1 MNRASETSSSFPIR
15 LRVSLGLAPL
25 AVAALV
31 LAGCPSAPRLPGQDG
46 VVGGC
51 EALGKGACKSA
62 DGLLSAVGAFS
73 NVSHDFLLDPTGSY
87 APGRGVARSPA
98 GYKLLTEACA
108 EPRAATREVESGTI
122 DFSYVGLAVDDVVV
136 GAEADILP
144 FLSAGAE
151 GSTHKVK
158 LVAVAFVRDK
168 DPQFFSPSAAMTYEN
183 EKCSCANATDFIGSV
198 KVGGLLS
205 YEIVVRK
212 GEVFGK
218 ALDFVKARLRAEDA
232 TVKQTVVGGLE
243 IEGLEEAITKG
254 THGKPLTFKVKNPV
268 PVAYALFPLA
278 DVCRFTLAEPDVTPP
293 KLDFGDVP
301 YGKEVTRLVHVVN
314 RSPLELRALVQGNT
328 FAVPALGA
336 TEIPIVVRPAGTENA
351 CETVQ
356 RDETLVFH
364 PRDEAPVTPKMHSVK
379 VELGYRSGAGEVTRV
394 ARIDSGESH
403 KQDWELAKGDVACPK
418 DYVAELC
425 AASKQEGCAEAEA
438 RIEGTADGTTCHFV
452 PRAKTSML
460 PTLRSQRC
468 KYEATAM
475 CRLKCM

>member
-1 MNRASETSSSFPIR
+1 MNPRSVLRSSLVVPF
-15 LRVSLGLAPL
+15 SL
-25 AVAALV
+25 VALALV
-31 LAGCPSAPRLPGQDG
+31 GCPGARVPGGADG

-51 EALGKGACKSA
+51 ESLGKGACKGA
-62 DGLLSAVGAFS
+62 DGLLASVGAFS
-73 NVSHDFLLDPTGSY
+73 NVAHDFLLDPTGSY
-87 APGRGVARSPA
+87 APGRGVARGAA
-98 GYKLLTEACA
+98 GGSYKLLTEACA
-108 EPRAATREVESGTI
+108 EPRSATREVESGTI
-122 DFSYVGLAVDDVVV
+122 DYSYVGLAVDDVVV
-136 GAEADILP
+136 GAETDLVP
-144 FLSAGAE
+144 FLSVGAE
-151 GSTHKVK
+151 GQLHKVK

-183 EKCSCANATDFIGSV
+183 DKCACGTATDFIGSV
-198 KVGGLLS
+198 KSGGLLS

-212 GEVFGK
+212 GEAFGS
-218 ALDFVKARLRAEDA
+218 ALSFMKARLRAED
-232 TVKQTVVGGLE
+232 TTIKQTVVGGLE
-243 IEGLEEAITKG
+243 IENLDEAIAKG

-336 TEIPIVVRPAGTENA
+336 TEIPIVVKPLGTEA
-351 CETVQ
+351 SCETVQ

-364 PRDEAPVTPKMHSVK
+364 PRDEAPVTPKMHSMK
-379 VELGYRSGAGEVTRV
+379 VELGYRSGPGEAIR
-394 ARIDSGESH
+394 ASRIDSGESH
-403 KQDWELAKGDVACPK
+403 KQDWTLAKGDVVCPK
-418 DYVAELC
+418 DYVAESC
-425 AASKQEGCAEAEA
+425 TTAKEEGCSEAEA
-438 RIEGTADGTTCHFV
+438 RIEGTAEGSTCHFV
-452 PRAKTSML
+452 PRAKTNML

-468 KYEATAM
+468 KYEATAV